1 VGINGHGM
9 ACQDLMAEP
18 TDDKQ
23 KEIIE
28 DAVQRFVDAQS
39 QGKEPDIDEFASQ
52 YPGLYRQITE
62 SIHDMQRTDAPS
74 DSPVQADEGSAA
86 DEASRHDLVGRR
98 VGSFEVVEIIGKGG
112 MGVVYLARDTK
123 LSRSVAIKS
132 LPGNLIGGPT
142 ARMRLRREAK
152 LLAALNHPNIAG
164 IYDIIEQEEGVGYL
178 VLEYV
183 PGETLAQRIARKPL
197 KPQEALSIGQQ
208 IAEAISA
215 AHDKGVIHRDLKPG
229 NIKITPEGRV
239 KVLDFGLAKPAG
251 KEAAH
256 HDSTITRPGS
266 IIGTPAY
273 MSPEQARGKDTDH
286 RTDIWA
292 FGCIMY
298 EMLSGHLPFEGETAT
313 DMLARIIEREP
324 DWDALPQSTPMNI
337 SVLLR
342 RCLEKNPQKRLGDI
356 TNVALEIRETP
367 GPSALAVSTKSRKLA
382 IILSV
387 ATIIVLSAIAVRF
400 IPGKLAQPSQ
410 RVIRLAVL
418 PFENL
423 GPDEDEYFADG
434 ITDAI
439 TVRLAGIHGLAV
451 ISRQSAMQYKRS
463 EKDAQQIARELNA
476 EYILEGTVQRERP
489 SDPTSRVRVMP
500 QLIRASDD
508 RHVWAQTYD
517 DDMSEVFSVQSDLA
531 ERVAQALDVTL
542 LEPERL
548 ALAYRPTENIE
559 AYQYYLRGMEY
570 VNRRY
575 YIEDNLRIAIPMYE
589 KAVKLDPSFAMA
601 YAQLSRAHLSMYWF
615 YWDRSEER
623 RAKAEDTVKKAFEL
637 DPDLPEVRL
646 ALGHYYYQGELNYE
660 RALEEFEVALK
671 GQPNNSE
678 ILAFIAFVH
687 RRQGNFEL
695 AVACLEKAS
704 EFSPG
709 AAPPSSLTDPPFNLA
724 ETLVYLRRFDE
735 AERALDRIIS
745 LRPDD
750 PEPYRHKAN
759 LYLRWQGS
767 VDKARA
773 VLKEALKNVKSAQ
786 DSDEVV
792 NMSVWIDTFA
802 GRYEQALAGRLSSK
816 DNGYQNQHYFIP
828 KALQCARICTY
839 MKNNEKLAMKYFRE
853 ACTILEAKKTQEPED
868 ARFRSSLGITYAGL
882 GRRQDAIREGELAV
896 ELCPV
901 SKDAM
906 RGPHRVEDLARIYV
920 MVGDFDAAIDR
931 IEDVLS
937 IPSELSVPLL
947 RLDPVWA
954 PLRDH
959 RRFKKLVEADK

>member
-1 VGINGHGM
+1 
-9 ACQDLMAEP
+9 
-18 TDDKQ
+18 
-23 KEIIE
+23 
-28 DAVQRFVDAQS
+28 
-39 QGKEPDIDEFASQ
+39 
-52 YPGLYRQITE
+52 
-62 SIHDMQRTDAPS
+62 
-74 DSPVQADEGSAA
+74 
-86 DEASRHDLVGRR
+86 
-98 VGSFEVVEIIGKGG
+98 
-112 MGVVYLARDTK
+112 
-123 LSRSVAIKS
+123 
-132 LPGNLIGGPT
+132 
-142 ARMRLRREAK
+142 
-152 LLAALNHPNIAG
+152 
-164 IYDIIEQEEGVGYL
+164 
-178 VLEYV
+178 
-183 PGETLAQRIARKPL
+183 
-197 KPQEALSIGQQ
+197 
-208 IAEAISA
+208 
-215 AHDKGVIHRDLKPG
+215 
-229 NIKITPEGRV
+229 
-239 KVLDFGLAKPAG
+239 
-251 KEAAH
+251 
-256 HDSTITRPGS
+256 
-266 IIGTPAY
+266 
-273 MSPEQARGKDTDH
+273 
-286 RTDIWA
+286 

-298 EMLSGHLPFEGETAT
+298 EMLTGHLPFEGETAT
-313 DMLARIIEREP
+313 DTLARVIEREP

-342 RCLEKNPQKRLGDI
+342 RCLEKDPQKRLGDI
-356 TNVALEIRETP
+356 TNVALEIRETLSA
-367 GPSALAVSTKSRKLA
+367 SALTASTKSRKLA
-382 IILSV
+382 MILSV
-387 ATIIVLSAIAVRF
+387 ATIIVLTAIAMRF
-400 IPGKLAQPSQ
+400 IPGEQTQPPSEL
-410 RVIRLAVL
+410 IRLAVL

-423 GPDEDEYFADG
+423 GPPEDEYFADG

-463 EKDAQQIARELNA
+463 EKDAQQIARELNV

-489 SDPTSRVRVMP
+489 SDPSSRVRVMP
-500 QLIRASDD
+500 QLIRTSDD

-570 VNRRY
+570 VHRRY
-575 YIEDNLRIAIPMYE
+575 AIEDNVRIAIPMYE
-589 KAVKLDPSFAMA
+589 KAVEMDPSFAMA

-615 YWDRSEER
+615 YWDRSKER
-623 RAKAEDTVKKAFEL
+623 RAKAEDAVKKAFEL

-646 ALGHYYYQGELNYE
+646 ARGHYYYQAELDYD

-687 RRQGNFEL
+687 RRKGHFEL
-695 AVACLEKAS
+695 ALAYLEKAS
-704 EFSPG
+704 EFTPG
-709 AAPPSSLTDPPFNLA
+709 AAPSSSLTDPPFNLA

-735 AERALDRIIS
+735 AESALDRIIS

-767 VDKARA
+767 IDKARA
-773 VLKEALKNVKSAQ
+773 VLEQALENVKSPQ

-792 NMSVWIDTFA
+792 NMSVWIDTFDQ
-802 GRYEQALAGRLSSK
+802 RYQEALAQRISSK
-816 DNGYQNQHYFIP
+816 DSGYETQHYFIP

-853 ACTILEAKKTQEPED
+853 ARTILEAKKTERPED

-882 GRRQDAIREGELAV
+882 GRKTDAIREGELAV

-906 RGPHRVEDLARIYV
+906 RGPHRVEDLARVYV

-937 IPSELSVPLL
+937 MPSELSIPLL

-959 RRFKKLVEADK
+959 RRFKKLIEADR